1 MDKNTY
7 NDTYQKQNIVR
18 ITVKLNRKTEPELIA
33 FVENQENKQGYIKD
47 LIKADLIKKQNK

>member
-33 FVENQENKQGYIKD
+33 FVEKQKNRQGYIKD
-47 LIKADLIKKQNK
+47 LIRADLIKKQNK